1 MFNCL
6 LCSKDCTSYK
16 DLSQHIE
23 RQHQSADEST
33 LASLSK
39 AIARPPAKIV
49 ASHCP
54 FQCGWEEKP
63 RPEASKEPSDIVQV
77 VDIATFRRHVA
88 GHMEQLALFAV
99 PRGIL
104 TTDRQADDGQA
115 VAVSVRKSAEA
126 IAASLPL
133 NQQSAASLS
142 TFETEPEHS
151 GKLTLFSESVIV
163 LIL

>member
-6 LCSKDCTSYK
+6 LCSKDCNSHK
-16 DLSQHIE
+16 DLSQHLE

-39 AIARPPAKIV
+39 AIARPPAKIP
-49 ASHCP
+49 ANHCP
-54 FQCGWEEKP
+54 FQCGWEQKT
-63 RPEASKEPSDIVQV
+63 RPEASNEPSNTVQV

-99 PRGIL
+99 PRGVL
-104 TTDRQADDGQA
+104 TTDQQVDTGQIIT
-115 VAVSVRKSAEA
+115 VSVRKSAEA

-142 TFETEPEHS
+142 TFETDPEHS
-151 GKLTLFSESVIV
+151 GKFTGFRKG
-163 LIL
+163 